1 MNTKMKPR
9 MNTKMKPKMNT
20 RDITKA
26 VATGTVKG
34 IKEVAK
40 GITTGITKATTTAR
54 LGYTYRQYLTV
65 VFWFLLLS
73 AVAIGPGFLG
83 SLFIW
88 RAIKDIFLNIF

>member
-1 MNTKMKPR
+1 
-9 MNTKMKPKMNT
+9 MNT

-34 IKEVAK
+34 IKEVAN
-40 GITTGITKATTTAR
+40 GITKAPTTVR
-54 LGYTYRQYLTV
+54 RGYTYRQYLTV